1 MLNKLASTN
10 YKITEIFY
18 DIVSIYYY
26 REKKVR
32 MTMKYKVVAVGDLKE
47 FLVKPMANSIKVG
60 VDKFVMCYEENP
72 AALTRISGFDSLR
85 QLLKEKD
92 TPETYRLYHT
102 LYMLQCL
109 HLLFN
114 KEGKSVLVD
123 KYNKFIAE
131 RQFNNEQ
138 YFGYDQFLVLSTIVH
153 ETIFDDKEFKYMEL
167 LVATHDLGCI
177 GGDVRHFG
185 RSGEMSKS
193 VFKELGYNEVQA
205 EMARVINGNHT
216 LLGEILLGEGAPE
229 HAINLYEKLAGL
241 SIQMGKSPDYG
252 WHLLFILTALDIHA
266 AYSGR
271 LTYKKYAELHEL
283 RGLNELKLK
292 NENWI
297 NERKKLLLLPDAEFV
312 PEFKYL
318 HMQYCANRLNQLR
331 TADPAAA
338 VWLLNKLSNLLG
350 FLNVMKK
357 GLNLDSLQIIITFKS
372 GLGHCDEMMRNISKG
387 DGIITFNTDRTR
399 DKDEDG
405 KTILFEGTFCGLPFT
420 FTADGYV
427 LIDDVVKITK

>member
-1 MLNKLASTN
+1 
-10 YKITEIFY
+10 
-18 DIVSIYYY
+18 
-26 REKKVR
+26 
-32 MTMKYKVVAVGDLKE
+32 
-47 FLVKPMANSIKVG
+47 
-60 VDKFVMCYEENP
+60 
-72 AALTRISGFDSLR
+72 
-85 QLLKEKD
+85 
-92 TPETYRLYHT
+92 
-102 LYMLQCL
+102 
-109 HLLFN
+109 
-114 KEGKSVLVD
+114 
-123 KYNKFIAE
+123 
-131 RQFNNEQ
+131 
-138 YFGYDQFLVLSTIVH
+138 
-153 ETIFDDKEFKYMEL
+153 
-167 LVATHDLGCI
+167 
-177 GGDVRHFG
+177 
-185 RSGEMSKS
+185 
-193 VFKELGYNEVQA
+193 
-205 EMARVINGNHT
+205 
-216 LLGEILLGEGAPE
+216 
-229 HAINLYEKLAGL
+229 
-241 SIQMGKSPDYG
+241 
-252 WHLLFILTALDIHA
+252 
-266 AYSGR
+266 
-271 LTYKKYAELHEL
+271 L